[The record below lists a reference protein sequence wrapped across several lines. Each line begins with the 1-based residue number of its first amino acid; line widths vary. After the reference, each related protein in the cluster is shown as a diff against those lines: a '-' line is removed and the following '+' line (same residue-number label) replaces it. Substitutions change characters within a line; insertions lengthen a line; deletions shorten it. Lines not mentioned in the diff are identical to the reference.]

1 MGPLPGFF
9 AALLSVVAPDYYFLP
24 PLYALGITLEFL
36 ADARD
41 ARRTFAL
48 RIAD

>member
-1 MGPLPGFF
+1 MGAFAGILRGFTVRCRAGLLF
-9 AALLSVVAPDYYFLP
+9 FTAALC
-24 PLYALGITLEFL
+24 LGITLEFL